1 MHRVLDD
8 ENSLA
13 LVQGKERVTV
23 TPLTVL
29 GRRPVYVP
37 LGVVHRT
44 EAFSDTHI

>member
-13 LVQGKERVTV
+13 LVQGKERVSV
-23 TPLTVL
+23 TTLTVL

-37 LGVVHRT
+37 LGVVHCT
-44 EAFSDTHI
+44 EAFSDTRI